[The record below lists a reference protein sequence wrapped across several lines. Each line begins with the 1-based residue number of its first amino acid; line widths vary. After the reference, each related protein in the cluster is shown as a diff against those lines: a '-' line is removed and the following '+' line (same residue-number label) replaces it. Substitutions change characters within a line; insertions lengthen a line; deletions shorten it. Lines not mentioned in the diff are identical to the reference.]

1 VNMYHRD
8 SLSKAASTVRVYA
21 SSKTGRQTLVL
32 YSSHI
37 ALIFLGFI
45 ICSLNGRILGTD
57 NYGIYAFLFTITAFS
72 VLFFRFGFF
81 SSGGL
86 LLAQAKGNIE
96 ERRLIGALVVVALLI
111 GVSYSLFIFGISF
124 FVDRIFGTNVK
135 HILQILSPVLILLPF
150 QMLIPQIG
158 RGANKIKK
166 LAYFNILPKGL
177 YVVAVLCLLALMT
190 TGINVVVLI
199 FLHFIC
205 VVFGVAVIIYSFKP
219 LFNHLRDSIRKLWQ
233 KNKEYGVHLYFG
245 QVVDQSTYKLDGIF
259 ISYFVNT
266 TQLGFYSLAAAITSP
281 MAMLSQS
288 LSTSLFKGFAERE
301 RIPKRVTQLNF
312 LWLLVCVVGLVVF
325 GRLIV
330 VVLLTERFLPV
341 VRLILPLALAGF
353 FRGMYQPYNTFLGAK
368 GKGKWLRNVSVI
380 EACFNVVGNL
390 FFVIYLGV
398 IGVAIASFIAKL
410 LSFGSH
416 YYYYRKYLRGI

>member
-1 VNMYHRD
+1 MCD
-8 SLSKAASTVRVYA
+8 SGGLSKVRSSVRLYA
-21 SSKTGRQTLVL
+21 SSKAGKQTLVL

-57 NYGIYAFLFTITAFS
+57 NYGIYAFLLTITAFS

-86 LLAQAKGNIE
+86 LLAQARDDVK
-96 ERRLIGALVVVALLI
+96 ERELIGALIVVALLV
-111 GVSYSLFIFGISF
+111 GVSYSLFIFGLSF
-124 FVDRIFGTNVK
+124 FVDRIFATNVK

-158 RGANKIKK
+158 KGANKIKR
-166 LAYFNILPKGL
+166 LAYFNILPKSL
-177 YVVAVLCLLALMT
+177 YVATILCLLALMT

-205 VVFGVAVIIYSFKP
+205 VAFGVAVIIYSFKP
-219 LFNHLRDSIRKLWQ
+219 SFNHLRGNIRKLWQ
-233 KNKEYGVHLYFG
+233 KNREYGIHVYAG
-245 QVVDQSTYKLDGIF
+245 QIADGSTYKLDGIF

-266 TQLGFYSLAAAITSP
+266 TQLGFYSLATAITSP

-288 LSTSLFKGFAERE
+288 LSMSLFKGFAEKE
-301 RIPKRVTQLNF
+301 GIPRKVIQLNF
-312 LWLLVCVVGLVVF
+312 LWLLTCVVGLVVF

-330 VVLLTERFLPV
+330 VLLLTEKFLPV

-353 FRGMYQPYNTFLGAK
+353 FRGMYQPYNMFLEAK
-368 GKGKWLRNVSVI
+368 GEGKWLRNIAFI
-380 EACFNVVGNL
+380 EAGFNVVGNL

-410 LSFGSH
+410 ISFGSH